1 MMKNTKIYVVGAV
14 ADVGCSVPVS
24 TCWSL
29 VLANYEVAC
38 VGDSWA
44 ERDTGQNT
52 INITSG
58 GGLSWLD
65 NFLLFGTKRELWYC
79 QNNPFYCNFG
89 HQIHVKMGNY
99 KYL

>member
-1 MMKNTKIYVVGAV
+1 MKMMKNTKICVVGAV

-58 GGLSWLD
+58 GGLAWVD
-65 NFLLFGTKRELWYC
+65 TFFFREQGGKDKEFWVILVL
-79 QNNPFYCNFG
+79 P
-89 HQIHVKMGNY
+89 K
-99 KYL
+99 

>member
-1 MMKNTKIYVVGAV
+1 MEMMKNTKMSVVGAV

-58 GGLSWLD
+58 GGLSWVD
-65 NFLLFGTKRELWYC
+65 TFLFSVPRRGER
-79 QNNPFYCNFG
+79 
-89 HQIHVKMGNY
+89 
-99 KYL
+99 

>member
-1 MMKNTKIYVVGAV
+1 MEMMKNTKICVVGAV

-58 GGLSWLD
+58 GGLAWVD
-65 NFLLFGTKRELWYC
+65 TFFFRE
-79 QNNPFYCNFG
+79 QGGGKIRNFG
-89 HQIHVKMGNY
+89 
-99 KYL
+99 